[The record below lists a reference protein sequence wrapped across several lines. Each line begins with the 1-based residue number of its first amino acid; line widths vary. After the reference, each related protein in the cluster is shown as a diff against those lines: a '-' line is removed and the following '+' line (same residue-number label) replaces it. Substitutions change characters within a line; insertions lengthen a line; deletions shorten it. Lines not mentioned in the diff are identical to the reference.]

1 MRLAINGWFLSH
13 PHTGTGKY
21 LIALLEHLPAAEPA
35 LEIHVIAPTAAN
47 TSSLPDQI
55 QIHSTLPRNRV
66 LGKIR
71 FEQRDFPQIADQLGA
86 DLAHIPYWA
95 PPLRSKVPFV
105 VTVHDIIP
113 LLLPEHRGSL
123 SVRMY
128 TSLVSTGVGG
138 ARAVIADSHHSRLDI
153 VEHLRLPRER
163 VHTVHLAA
171 DADYKPADSFEID
184 PNLQA
189 KYDLP
194 DDYVLY
200 LGGFH
205 RRKNVHRLLAAWSWA
220 RDPIGNDY
228 PLIIAGQL
236 PESPDGVL
244 FHDLPALAEELELE
258 DTVRFI
264 GPVDEVDKPALY
276 QGATC
281 FVYPSSY
288 EGFGLPPLEA
298 MACGTP
304 VVTTGKASLPEVVG
318 DAAYYVED
326 PTDTRKLGAA
336 IIGVVVDGQLADEL
350 RERGLKQAA
359 KFSWEK
365 TAHETVAIYRAAADG

>member
-21 LIALLEHLPAAEPA
+21 LTALLENLPAAEPE
-35 LEIHVIAPTAAN
+35 LEVHVIAPAAVN
-47 TSSLPDQI
+47 TCSLPDRV
-55 QIHSTLPRNRV
+55 QIHSTPPRNTA

-71 FEQRDFPQIADQLGA
+71 FEQRDFPQVAAQLGA

-123 SVRMY
+123 PVRMY
-128 TSLVSTGVGG
+128 TSLVTSGVRG

-153 VEHLRLPRER
+153 VEHLHLTREH

-200 LGGFH
+200 LGGFQ

-220 RDPIGNDY
+220 RDPIGADY

-236 PESPDGVL
+236 PESPDGIL

-264 GPVDEVDKPALY
+264 GPVDEADKPALY

-298 MACGTP
+298 MACGAP

-326 PTDTRKLGAA
+326 PSDTRKLGAA
-336 IIGVVVDGQLADEL
+336 IIGVVVDGQLADDL
-350 RERGLKQAA
+350 HARGLKQAA
-359 KFSWEK
+359 KFSWKK
-365 TAHETVAIYRAAADG
+365 TAHETLAIYRATIET